1 MRKITKTFKSPL
13 KIRKLKKLMK
23 DVYKAKSNHLAEIAK
38 LNLKKNII
46 PKDVEKI
53 EIEINS
59 LIGKELITLPHN
71 SLTFLTGAT
80 PPFTQVDN
88 NSVIE
93 DQYIVLPWSISS
105 NGGREALKS
114 LTSKIPLLPISLTY
128 TIHVNINEGSNQS
141 YLDTTQSTA
150 REPAIIPQS
159 QLPATEQ
166 PEVIT
171 EVMEDYSWTGSSFSE
186 DNEEMLLTEIDKLR
200 QELESTKNNYNN
212 AANDVTAKNRQ
223 ISNLQI
229 QINNLNGQINQKQL
243 EISNLNNQLSQKN
256 NQYTN
261 ISNQLASVQTQTSN
275 LTQQI
280 RNIEYEADVNNR
292 KFLDAK
298 YKLDM
303 IRQGG
308 EVYMC
313 SDLGDAVQFR
323 VRWFTGSFRVY
334 RDANFDNKHFQ
345 IWRSQEQYNKLIV

>member
-80 PPFTQVDN
+80 PPFSQVDN

-128 TIHVNINEGSNQS
+128 TIHVNIN
-141 YLDTTQSTA
+141 
-150 REPAIIPQS
+150 
-159 QLPATEQ
+159 
-166 PEVIT
+166 
-171 EVMEDYSWTGSSFSE
+171 
-186 DNEEMLLTEIDKLR
+186 
-200 QELESTKNNYNN
+200 
-212 AANDVTAKNRQ
+212 
-223 ISNLQI
+223 
-229 QINNLNGQINQKQL
+229 
-243 EISNLNNQLSQKN
+243 
-256 NQYTN
+256 
-261 ISNQLASVQTQTSN
+261 
-275 LTQQI
+275 
-280 RNIEYEADVNNR
+280 
-292 KFLDAK
+292 
-298 YKLDM
+298 
-303 IRQGG
+303 
-308 EVYMC
+308 
-313 SDLGDAVQFR
+313 
-323 VRWFTGSFRVY
+323 
-334 RDANFDNKHFQ
+334 
-345 IWRSQEQYNKLIV
+345 